1 MKPNEFYSVQ
11 LKKKVMIPSA
21 NIKNVTKSG
30 RKFAVGKMKVKGK
43 DIECWKILP
52 KKK

>member
-11 LKKKVMIPSA
+11 LKKKIMIPTA

-30 RKFAVGKMKVKGK
+30 RKFAVGSIVLKGK
-43 DIECWKILP
+43 NIECWKILP
-52 KKK
+52 KK